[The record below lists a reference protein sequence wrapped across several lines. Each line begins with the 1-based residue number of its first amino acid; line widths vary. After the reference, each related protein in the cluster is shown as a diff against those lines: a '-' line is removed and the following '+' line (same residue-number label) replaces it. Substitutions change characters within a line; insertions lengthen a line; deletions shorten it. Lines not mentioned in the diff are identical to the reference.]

1 MRIQAVTKKNSY
13 GKLLWEYAT
22 TGSILSTPAIG
33 LDGTI
38 YIGTVGG
45 ALYAINTDGSSKW
58 SYWEM
63 GKSVWRSSPAIG
75 KDGTIYIGDDDNY
88 I

>member
-45 ALYAINTDGSSKW
+45 ALYAINTDGSSK
-58 SYWEM
+58 
-63 GKSVWRSSPAIG
+63 
-75 KDGTIYIGDDDNY
+75 
-88 I
+88 